1 MVRWPDNF
9 GFIVHLG
16 PCNVANLALESK
28 LLNIIC
34 VTGILKALFLWQKSI
49 DGHAI
54 FFSQGAIIQDLES
67 NTSYVVQVVAVCTNG
82 LYGRQ
87 SDQLIVDIP
96 IIDPGKSILYWE
108 NEQSGVV

>member
-1 MVRWPDNF
+1 M
-9 GFIVHLG
+9 
-16 PCNVANLALESK
+16 S
-28 LLNIIC
+28 
-34 VTGILKALFLWQKSI
+34 T

-54 FFSQGAIIQDLES
+54 FLSLFLSQGAIIQDLEA

-96 IIDPGKSILYWE
+96 VIDPGKSIHTRRSRLYWDWL
-108 NEQSGVV
+108 SIL